1 MKKKEGKRMKLLT
14 KPLVLSLASTGL
26 WFLLRFIGLG
36 DFIQGDEGGAM
47 PSGTIAF
54 LGVIYALLAAFTT
67 ANVWSQWVVVE
78 EAVKTGDHQ
87 KFILNKDKRMPGTL
101 KLLLLMFSIFLVV
114 GFYLLYFKNPLP
126 GGFSIFA
133 VTMAVSAV
141 WVVIMDLDDPFSGIW
156 NVQVPEKWRKEE

>member
-1 MKKKEGKRMKLLT
+1 MKLLI
-14 KPLVLSLASTGL
+14 KPLVISLVSTGL
-26 WFLLRFIGLG
+26 WFLLRFLGLG

-67 ANVWSQWVVVE
+67 ANVWSQWVAVE
-78 EAVKTGDHQ
+78 EAVKTGDRQ
-87 KFILNKDKRMPGTL
+87 KFLQNKDKRIPGTL
-101 KLLLLMFSIFLVV
+101 KSLLLMFSVFLVI

-133 VTMAVSAV
+133 ATMAVSAV
-141 WVVIMDLDDPFSGIW
+141 WAVIMDLDDPFTGAW
-156 NVQVPEKWRKEE
+156 NVQIPREWREEK